1 MEIRRA
7 LKGLKWIAIAGA
19 ATGVAAG
26 AATVGGIGL
35 AGYAYLRSRRGPDLS
50 GQVALVTGSSRGL
63 GFAMAREFARQ
74 GCEVVLC
81 ARDQKE
87 LQAAAEELTQL
98 GTTVLAIPCDVS
110 DREQVERMVA
120 QVNARFGG
128 VDILVNN
135 AGTMTVGPL
144 ESQTI
149 EDFEEAMNV
158 MFWGVVHPTLA
169 VLPQMLERRGGR
181 IATITS
187 IGGKVSMPHL
197 LPYNCAKFAAIGFS
211 EGLHAELSR
220 YGIRVTTVVPGLM
233 RTGSHL
239 NTSFKGNNEAEYSW
253 FSLAATMP
261 LVSMDARRA
270 ARAIVSAIQRGET
283 EIILSPQAHALAAV
297 HGVFPG
303 WTSEAL
309 GLVNRLLPKPN
320 GDAGRQSHL
329 GRDSETAV
337 SSSVLTGLGRRAA
350 RDLRQDEGKRPT
362 EGLRKESSS
371 SASEPAAS

>member
-1 MEIRRA
+1 MKIRTA
-7 LKGLKWIAIAGA
+7 LNGLKWLAIAGA

-26 AATVGGIGL
+26 AATVGGISL
-35 AGYAYLRSRRGPDLS
+35 AGYAYCRSRRGSGLS

-74 GCEVVLC
+74 GCDVILC
-81 ARDQKE
+81 ARDEEE
-87 LQAAAEELTQL
+87 LQSAAAELTQL

-110 DREQVERMVA
+110 DREQVERMVE
-120 QVNARFGG
+120 QINARFGG

-135 AGTMTVGPL
+135 AGTITVGPL
-144 ESQTI
+144 ETQTT
-149 EDFEEAMNV
+149 EDFEEAMKV

-169 VLPQMLERRGGR
+169 VLPQMLARRGGR

-187 IGGKVSMPHL
+187 IGGKVSLPHL
-197 LPYNCAKFAAIGFS
+197 LPHNCAKFAAVGFS
-211 EGLHAELSR
+211 EGIHAELSR

-233 RTGSHL
+233 RMGSHL
-239 NTSFKGNNEAEYSW
+239 NASFKGDNEAEYSW

-270 ARAIVSAIQRGET
+270 ARAIVSAIERGET
-283 EIILSPQAHALAAV
+283 EIILTPQARALAAV

-303 WTSEAL
+303 WTTEAL

-320 GDAGRQSHL
+320 GDVGRQSHL

-337 SSSVLTGLGRRAA
+337 TSSVRAGLGRRAA
-350 RDLRQDEGKRPT
+350 RDLHQDEGKRPSA
-362 EGLRKESSS
+362 GLHGAK
-371 SASEPAAS
+371 SEPAAS

>member
-1 MEIRRA
+1 MEIRRV
-7 LKGLKWIAIAGA
+7 LKGLKFIAIAGA

-26 AATVGGIGL
+26 AAAVGGVGL
-35 AGYAYLRSRRGPDLS
+35 AGYAYWRYRRGPDLS

-63 GFAMAREFARQ
+63 GFAMAREFVRQ
-74 GCEVVLC
+74 GCDVIIC
-81 ARDQKE
+81 ARDQQE
-87 LQAAAEELTQL
+87 LQSAADELKQL

-110 DREQVERMVA
+110 DREQVARMIE

-128 VDILVNN
+128 IDVLVNN
-135 AGTMTVGPL
+135 AGVMTVGPI

-149 EDFEEAMNV
+149 EDFEEAMKV

-169 VLPQMLERRGGR
+169 VLPQMLARRGGR

-187 IGGKVSMPHL
+187 VGGKVSMPHL
-197 LPYNCAKFAAIGFS
+197 LPYNCAKFAAVGFS
-211 EGLHAELSR
+211 EGIHAELSR

-239 NTSFKGNNEAEYSW
+239 NASFKGDNEAEYSW
-253 FSLAATMP
+253 FRLAATLP

-270 ARAIVSAIQRGET
+270 ARAIVSGIQRGET
-283 EIILSPQAHALAAV
+283 EIILTPQARALATV

-303 WTSEAL
+303 WTTEAL
-309 GLVNRLLPKPN
+309 GLVNRLLPKST
-320 GDAGRQSHL
+320 GDAGKQSTL

-337 SSSVLTGLGRRAA
+337 SSSVFTGLGRQAA
-350 RDLRQDEGKRPT
+350 RDLRQNEGKRRA
-362 EGLRKESSS
+362 EGLRNSS
-371 SASEPAAS
+371 SEPAVS